1 MSAAACGMKIAS
13 ATPLPQA
20 GVALAAFS
28 YGNLA
33 ASLLPEFWW
42 TPIHIVSAI
51 LGLMLLIPVLAKH
64 CIAIRSTTVRT
75 CLATDYR
82 NPMIAPLTT
91 TMPMALITL
100 GTYFA
105 HFGSFGL
112 RCAQIIWW
120 CGVLCIASLMVYFA
134 WRFIV
139 REFHLTSVCPAWLVG
154 FVGILVA
161 AVTSGTV
168 GLAWA
173 GHSIFVIGFVID
185 IIMLVLI
192 SSRIAW
198 HGLPAGI
205 RPTMTIYSAPIS
217 LLVASYYSTSATHNP
232 IFMLM
237 LLTCSQ
243 FLFAFVAV
251 LLPWMLATP
260 PSPAYAAFTF
270 PLVITATALQ
280 DALLVFK
287 QAGWHVPLW
296 AHGVQLGETAL
307 AGVMIILA
315 TVVFVRIGKR
325 AVLS

>member
-1 MSAAACGMKIAS
+1 M
-13 ATPLPQA
+13 PQA

-28 YGNLA
+28 FGNLA
-33 ASLLPEFWW
+33 TSLLPESWW
-42 TPIHIVSAI
+42 APTHIIGAV
-51 LGLMLLIPVLAKH
+51 LGLTLLIPVLARH
-64 CIAIRSTTVRT
+64 CIAIRSTAVRAA
-75 CLATDYR
+75 LAADYR
-82 NPMIAPLTT
+82 NPMIAPLAT

-105 HFGSFGL
+105 RFGSAGL
-112 RCAQIIWW
+112 LCAQIIWW
-120 CGVLCIASLMVYFA
+120 CGVLCIASLMMYFA
-134 WRFIV
+134 WTFIV
-139 REFHLTSVCPAWLVG
+139 REFRLTTVCPAWLVG

-173 GHSIFVIGFVID
+173 GHIIYVIGFVID

-198 HGLPAGI
+198 HGLPTGL

-217 LLVASYYSTSATHNP
+217 LLVASYFSTSTVHNP
-232 IFMLM
+232 LFMLM

-243 FLFAFVAV
+243 LLFAFVAI

-270 PLVITATALQ
+270 PLVITATALKN
-280 DALLVFK
+280 ALIIFE
-287 QAGWHVPLW
+287 QAGWQVPQW
-296 AHGVQLGETAL
+296 AYWLQIGETML
-307 AGVMIILA
+307 AGGMIVLA
-315 TVVFVRIGKR
+315 TVTFVGIARQAIH
-325 AVLS
+325 A

>member
-1 MSAAACGMKIAS
+1 MSIAS

-28 YGNLA
+28 FGNLA
-33 ASLLPEFWW
+33 ASLLPEPWW
-42 TPIHIVSAI
+42 TPTHIITAI
-51 LGLMLLIPVLAKH
+51 LGLTLLIPVLAKH
-64 CIAIRSTTVRT
+64 CIAIRNTTVRT
-75 CLATDYR
+75 TLTADYR
-82 NPMIAPLTT
+82 NPMIAPLAT

-100 GTYFA
+100 GTYFVRA
-105 HFGSFGL
+105 GAPGML
-112 RCAQIIWW
+112 CAQIIWW
-120 CGVLCIASLMVYFA
+120 CGVLCIVALMAYFA
-134 WRFIV
+134 WYFIV
-139 REFHLTSVCPAWLVG
+139 RKFQLNTVCPAWLVG

-173 GHSIFVIGFVID
+173 GHVIFVVGFAID

-198 HGLPAGI
+198 LGLPAAI

-217 LLVASYYSTSATHNP
+217 LLVASYYSTTAHHNP
-232 IFMLM
+232 IFTLV

-243 FLFAFVAV
+243 LLFAFVMV

-260 PSPAYAAFTF
+260 PAPAYAAFTF

-280 DALLVFK
+280 DALIVFE
-287 QAGWHVPLW
+287 QSGWHVSAW
-296 AHGVQLGETAL
+296 AHWLQLGETLL
-307 AGVMIILA
+307 AGIMIVRA
-315 TVVFVRIGKR
+315 TVVFARISKR
-325 AVLS
+325 AALARCRMQKL

>member
-1 MSAAACGMKIAS
+1 
-13 ATPLPQA
+13 
-20 GVALAAFS
+20 
-28 YGNLA
+28 
-33 ASLLPEFWW
+33 
-42 TPIHIVSAI
+42 
-51 LGLMLLIPVLAKH
+51 
-64 CIAIRSTTVRT
+64 
-75 CLATDYR
+75 
-82 NPMIAPLTT
+82 
-91 TMPMALITL
+91 MALITL

-105 HFGSFGL
+105 RFGSVGL

-134 WRFIV
+134 WQFIV
-139 REFHLTSVCPAWLVG
+139 REFHLAAVCPAWLVG

-173 GHSIFVIGFVID
+173 GHGIYVIGFIID

-198 HGLPAGI
+198 HGLPDGI

-217 LLVASYYSTSATHNP
+217 LLVASYYSTSVTHNP

-243 FLFAFVAV
+243 LLFAFVAI

-280 DALLVFK
+280 DALLVFE

-296 AHGVQLGETAL
+296 AHWVQFGETTL
-307 AGVMIILA
+307 AGIMIILA